1 MSVQSTRQR
10 PRTSANHRAR
20 THQDRI
26 ALIYTGNQVPWL
38 GEVLFSAF
46 NATAGFGAQLDLRAS
61 SSFTRKA
68 LEKLTL
74 GVARSGIRGLLLLPP
89 CAELLAGR
97 AVLSEMNVAAIATA
111 GALPDMHTVRIDN
124 RAATAELTDYLIRL
138 GHRRIGF
145 ITGARR
151 HSDSQERQFGYEK
164 AMRQANL
171 AVRQDLIA
179 EGEFTFESGS
189 RAAAQLLDVPNRPT
203 AIVASND
210 EMAAGATW
218 LAQQRGL
225 NLPDDLS
232 ITGFDDT
239 PTALKTWPPLT
250 VIRQPIAAMVE
261 RGVSLLIEEPREPNS
276 SAPRDVV
283 LSHELV
289 ERASTAPISGR
300 TLN

>member
-1 MSVQSTRQR
+1 MRV
-10 PRTSANHRAR
+10 HR
-20 THQDRI
+20 DRI
-26 ALIYTGNQVPWL
+26 VLIYTGNQVPWL
-38 GEVLFSAF
+38 GEVLYSAF
-46 NATAGFGAQLDLRAS
+46 NAAAGFGAQLDLRVS

-74 GVARSGIRGLLLLPP
+74 GVARNGVRGLLLVPP

-97 AVLSEMNVAAIATA
+97 AILSEINVAAIATA

-124 RAATAELTDYLIRL
+124 RAATSELTDYLIRL

-145 ITGARR
+145 IMGARR
-151 HSDSQERQFGYEK
+151 HGDSKERQYGYEQ

-171 AVRQDLIA
+171 AVRQELIA
-179 EGEFTFESGS
+179 EGEFTFESGC
-189 RAAAQLLDVPNRPT
+189 RAAAQLLNVPNRPT

-218 LAQQRGL
+218 MAQQRGL
-225 NLPDDLS
+225 KLPDDLS

-239 PTALKTWPPLT
+239 PTASKTWPPLT

-261 RGVSLLIEEPREPNS
+261 RGVALLMEEPRELSP
-276 SAPRDVV
+276 AMPRDVV
-283 LSHELV
+283 FGHALV
-289 ERASTAPISGR
+289 ERASTAPIAPH